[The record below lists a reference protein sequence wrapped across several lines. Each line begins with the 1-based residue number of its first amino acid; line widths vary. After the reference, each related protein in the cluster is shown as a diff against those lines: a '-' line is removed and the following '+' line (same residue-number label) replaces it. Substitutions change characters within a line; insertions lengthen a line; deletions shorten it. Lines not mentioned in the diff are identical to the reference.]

1 MCSLYRNEYS
11 NLKLAEAAMG
21 RGLVEMM
28 HGNNTR
34 NLYIYV
40 SLSQTSKN
48 AMLVLF
54 YSFFLTKSE
63 NKRTD
68 QVLPEM
74 GVRGEVAQIMYTC
87 VSKCKN
93 DKNKIK

>member
-1 MCSLYRNEYS
+1 METTQ
-11 NLKLAEAAMG
+11 G
-21 RGLVEMM
+21 I
-28 HGNNTR
+28 
-34 NLYIYV
+34 YIYV